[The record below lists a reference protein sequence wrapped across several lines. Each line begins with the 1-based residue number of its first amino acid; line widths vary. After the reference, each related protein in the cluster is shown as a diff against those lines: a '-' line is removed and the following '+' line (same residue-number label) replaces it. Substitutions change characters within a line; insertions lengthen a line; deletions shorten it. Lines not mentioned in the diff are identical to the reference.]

1 MYNQLPPEDA
11 ENPRKLQVLEC
22 LANVLK
28 DNSTLGSE
36 RQRSLV
42 RYLVT
47 EEIEGRGDR
56 IKAFSI
62 ATDVFGRAADFDP
75 QTDSIVRVE
84 MGRLRRTLE
93 FYYATGGA
101 GDPVRIC
108 FEKGS
113 YRPSFQWIDKPP
125 ALPSIWRRR
134 APRAAIV
141 VAVLL
146 ALLAGAALVRRWPF
160 GASPFERAA
169 APGTSTRPRVAVTPF
184 VFSSDAAGQDYLA
197 AGLQGEL
204 TGILAEFDCL
214 AVLAAPSNRPLE
226 QAEAEAAGK
235 VDYILRNMAQ
245 LAGDKL
251 LVWVLLAD
259 GKTGAV
265 LWSNR
270 YENRLDAG
278 KALELQR
285 GVAARIASDLGRPLG
300 IIASLEKARLEHDSF
315 RSAEGAGCY
324 LRTLKFMSN
333 YNPDLYRD
341 ARQCAE
347 TAVKYTPRDANALA
361 LLALLRLAGQ
371 SAGYDKAAPA
381 EGRVEASR
389 LAMEAFR
396 LDDLAS
402 LPRMAAYAAALCG
415 GDEELFR
422 RVVKLS
428 LRDYPNNPTIL
439 IDIAHRSMLGADDW
453 SEGMKL
459 LARANELNPIGDP
472 VVRVL
477 EALNAWRSG
486 QNDQAIL
493 ATLGGSLGPLPPVWR
508 VIEMA
513 LRAHAGDRAG
523 AERVRSTLQDQGC
536 SRMADY
542 LDHIDR
548 ACWTQKNK
556 DMIRKLLAEK

>member
-204 TGILAEFDCL
+204 IGILAEFDWL
-214 AVLAAPSNRPLE
+214 TVLAAPSHRPLE
-226 QAEAEAAGK
+226 QAEAEVTGK
-235 VDYILRNMAQ
+235 VDYIMRNMAQ

-251 LVWVLLAD
+251 LVWGLLAD

-265 LWSNR
+265 LWGNR

-285 GVAARIASDLGRPLG
+285 GVAARIASDIGRPLG

-315 RSAEGAGCY
+315 SSAEGTGCY
-324 LRTLKFMSN
+324 VRTLKFMSN

-347 TAVKYTPRDANALA
+347 AAIKKTPHDANALA
-361 LLALLRLAGQ
+361 LLALLYLSGQNNGFEGDAPADGRAEATRLA
-371 SAGYDKAAPA
+371 K
-381 EGRVEASR
+381 
-389 LAMEAFR
+389 EAFR
-396 LDDLAS
+396 LDELAS
-402 LPRMAAYAAALCG
+402 LPRMAIYSTALCN
-415 GDEELFR
+415 GDDELFR

-428 LRDYPNNPTIL
+428 VRDYPNNPTIL
-439 IDIAHRSMLGADDW
+439 IDIAQRLTLGADDW
-453 SEGMKL
+453 SEGMRL

-493 ATLGGSLGPLPPVWR
+493 AALGGSLGPLPPVWR

-542 LDHIDR
+542 LDHVDR

-556 DMIRKLLAEK
+556 DMIRKLLTEK